1 VFHASLADLRL
12 GLALAGGR
20 VLSRVDGHDK
30 ILLGHQI
37 IFCDEMRKSVA
48 QIRFGLE
55 LVEDA
60 TMMKVGVRKY
70 AVHTPAHGTELGH

>member
-1 VFHASLADLRL
+1 
-12 GLALAGGR
+12 
-20 VLSRVDGHDK
+20 
-30 ILLGHQI
+30 
-37 IFCDEMRKSVA
+37 MRKSVA